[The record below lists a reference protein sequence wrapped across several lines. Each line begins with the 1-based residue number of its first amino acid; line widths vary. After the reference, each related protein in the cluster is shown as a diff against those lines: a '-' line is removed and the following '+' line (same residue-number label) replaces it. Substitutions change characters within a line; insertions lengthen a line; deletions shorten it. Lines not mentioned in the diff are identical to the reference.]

1 MKVCEKC
8 GGDISGYKDGENIC
22 HDCQTVYDTSRDNVN
37 KQRRAIANRQR
48 RERADAMRS
57 LGLVKVRGALGGT
70 YWE

>member
-8 GGDISGYKDGENIC
+8 GEENSGRDGENLC
-22 HDCQTVYDTSRDNVN
+22 LAC
-37 KQRRAIANRQR
+37 RRGKTKRVDAARKR
-48 RERADAMRS
+48 RERDAVMRS